1 MKIRELLDTE
11 EFRSRS
17 NVMARP
23 DETVGSAVS
32 KLIEHNIGSLPVCDG
47 NGQPLGI
54 ITERDIIRKS
64 HNRETEI
71 ATMQVCDIMSN
82 KLVIATMDDDVDYA
96 INAMKQ
102 EKIRHL
108 PLIDDNKVVGIISM
122 RDLLGIQL
130 EQANHRIRLLD
141 DYISGGLG

>member
-11 EFRSRS
+11 EFRSRR
-17 NVMARP
+17 NVVAGP

-32 KLIEHNIGSLPVCDG
+32 KLIEYNIGSLPVCDNDG
-47 NGQPLGI
+47 RPLGI

-64 HNRETEI
+64 HNRESEI
-71 ATMQVCDIMSN
+71 ATMRVGDIMSKN
-82 KLVIATMDDDVDYA
+82 LVIATMDDDVDYA

-108 PLIDDNKVVGIISM
+108 PLVDGSKVVGIISM
-122 RDLLGIQL
+122 RDLLGIRL
-130 EQANHRIRLLD
+130 EEANYRIKLLD
-141 DYISGGLG
+141 DFISGGLG

>member
-1 MKIRELLDTE
+1 MKIRELLDTD

-17 NVMARP
+17 SVMVGP
-23 DETVGSAVS
+23 DDTVGSAVS
-32 KLIEHNIGSLPVCDG
+32 KLIEYNIGSLPVCDA
-47 NGQPLGI
+47 NGRPLGI

-64 HNRETEI
+64 YNREAEI
-71 ATMQVCDIMSN
+71 AYMRVGDIMSKN
-82 KLVIATMDDDVDYA
+82 LVIATMDDDVDYA

-108 PLIDDNKVVGIISM
+108 PLVDGNKVVGIISM

-130 EQANHRIRLLD
+130 EQANYRIRLLD
-141 DYISGGLG
+141 DYISGGLA

>member
-1 MKIRELLDTE
+1 MKIRELLDTS

-17 NVMARP
+17 NVMVGP
-23 DETVGSAVS
+23 NETVGSAVN
-32 KLIEHNIGSLPVCDG
+32 KLIEYNIGSLPVCDD
-47 NGQPLGI
+47 NGRPLGI

-71 ATMQVCDIMSN
+71 ATMRVDDIMSKN
-82 KLVIATMDDDVDYA
+82 LVIATMDDDVDYA
-96 INAMKQ
+96 IDAMKQ
-102 EKIRHL
+102 KKIRHL

-122 RDLLGIQL
+122 RDILGIQL

-141 DYISGGLG
+141 DYISGGLR

>member
-1 MKIRELLDTE
+1 MKIRELLDTD

-17 NVMARP
+17 NVTAGP

-32 KLIEHNIGSLPVCDG
+32 KLIEHNIGSLPVCDD
-47 NGQPLGI
+47 NGRPLGI

-64 HNRETEI
+64 HNREAEI
-71 ATMQVCDIMSN
+71 AYMRVGDIMSKN
-82 KLVIATMDDDVDYA
+82 LVIATMDDDVDYA

-108 PLIDDNKVVGIISM
+108 PLIDSSRVIGIISM

-130 EQANHRIRLLD
+130 EQANYRIKLLD
-141 DYISGGLG
+141 DYITGGLA

>member
-11 EFRSRS
+11 EFKSRS
-17 NVMARP
+17 NVIAEP
-23 DETVGSAVS
+23 DESVGSAVS
-32 KLIEHNIGSLPVCDG
+32 KLIEYNIGSLPVCDN
-47 NGQPLGI
+47 NGRPLGI

-71 ATMQVCDIMSN
+71 PAMRVGDIMSKN
-82 KLVIATMDDDVDYA
+82 LVIATMDDDVDYA

-108 PLIDDNKVVGIISM
+108 PLVDGNKVVGIISM

-130 EQANHRIRLLD
+130 EQANYRIRLLD
-141 DYISGGLG
+141 DFISGGLG

>member
-11 EFRSRS
+11 EFRSRA
-17 NVMARP
+17 NVMTGP

-32 KLIEHNIGSLPVCDG
+32 KLIEHNIGSLPVCDD
-47 NGQPLGI
+47 NGRPVGI

-64 HNRETEI
+64 YKRETEI
-71 ATMQVCDIMSN
+71 AYMRVGDIMSKN
-82 KLVIATMDDDVDYA
+82 LVIATMDDDVDYA

-108 PLIDDNKVVGIISM
+108 PLIDDSRVVGIISM

-130 EQANHRIRLLD
+130 EQANYRIRLLD

>member
-11 EFRSRS
+11 GFKSRS
-17 NVMARP
+17 NVVARP

-32 KLIEHNIGSLPVCDG
+32 KLIEHNIGSLPVCDD
-47 NGQPLGI
+47 NGRPLGI

-64 HNRETEI
+64 HNREAEI
-71 ATMQVCDIMSN
+71 PYMQVGDIMSKN
-82 KLVIATMDDDVDYA
+82 PVIATMDDDVDYA

-108 PLIDDNKVVGIISM
+108 PLVDGNRVVGIISM

-130 EQANHRIRLLD
+130 EQANYRIRLLD

>member
-1 MKIRELLDTE
+1 MKIRELFDTE
-11 EFRSRS
+11 NFKSRS
-17 NVMARP
+17 NVTAGP

-32 KLIEHNIGSLPVCDG
+32 KLIEFNIGSLPVCDD
-47 NGQPLGI
+47 NGCPLGI

-64 HNRETEI
+64 YNRETEI
-71 ATMQVCDIMSN
+71 PYMRVGDIMS
-82 KLVIATMDDDVDYA
+82 KSLVIATMDDDVDYA

-130 EQANHRIRLLD
+130 EQANYRIRLLD
-141 DYISGGLG
+141 EYITGGLG

>member
-11 EFRSRS
+11 KFKSRS
-17 NVMARP
+17 NVIARQ

-32 KLIEHNIGSLPVCDG
+32 KLIEHNIGSLPVCDD
-47 NGQPLGI
+47 NDCPLGI

-64 HNRETEI
+64 LNRETEI
-71 ATMQVCDIMSN
+71 GHMLVGDIMSKN
-82 KLVIATMDDDVDYA
+82 LVIATMDDDVDYA

-108 PLIDDNKVVGIISM
+108 PLIDDIKVVGIISM

-130 EQANHRIRLLD
+130 EQANYRIRLLD
-141 DYISGGLG
+141 DYITGGLA